1 MAHMEATI
9 LDTNFNIVGIVDDY
23 QSMIWTERYAEAGDF
38 ELYGAIGSTISKYCQ
53 LGYFVTIP
61 ESNRA
66 MIIESIEVSQEL
78 NESDKILVSGRSLE
92 ALLLRRIV
100 WDQTIL
106 SGETYGKVQ
115 NAVKKLLTD
124 NAIEPEDT
132 NRAIPNLIFLDSAEE
147 DITSLEFDSAQFTG
161 NTLYDAVKQFADAF
175 DIGFKIELFGT
186 NLVFSLFAGKNRS
199 FEQSTYNYVV
209 YSSEYD
215 NLLSSD
221 FKQNITNFSNVA
233 LVAGEG
239 EGSERRKIKYYYDFS
254 EPSGMNRYEL
264 FVDAR
269 DISSTVDDGQG
280 GSTQL
285 TDQEYEYE
293 LANRGAS
300 KLAEVA
306 EDYSFDAQIDTINSY
321 QYGTDYFIGD
331 ILQLIDDMG
340 NSGQFRITEFIRSMD
355 ASGYSA
361 YPQFKIISRMDSV
374 IPVDLQG
381 LPARIASLPDCADE
395 MPLKDLVVGIEPQQA
410 GSGDPYPAA
419 GGVNKWDE
427 EWESGDLNVT
437 SDGGNHANTNRIR
450 SKNYIPVIP
459 ETSYYL
465 TSSYSN
471 TIVAFYDSSKA
482 YPYNTQNVGWVL
494 LPASKVI
501 TIPNW
506 CYYIRFYY
514 NSTAYSNDVA
524 LNYPSSVTTYS
535 PYSNIRPISGWDSV
549 KVSAVKQLFSGTLE
563 QGSFNTI
570 TGEKV
575 ATTRRVRSVNDIPL
589 PSGSYVLNN
598 LNDWQFALYVYDLEG
613 NFKNSESYT
622 TWKNNPLSF
631 SLVANRKINFPIK
644 NDTNTTIVPSDVV
657 GLTLYDSTDAQT
669 ITIPLPHTV
678 YGGEL
683 DIVSGGGTLK
693 YVKTTVDK
701 SMLKNYTESYV
712 VFETASD
719 RMYLRNFLYG
729 DTTGATGDYYARS
742 IVAGGSFCI
751 SNVFKVLY
759 FNDKNRTST
768 QYRTYFKLPDGV
780 TDYASW
786 QAYIQKMIDDDVDVE
801 FCYEFSE
808 GSETTY
814 SATPTEITTQ
824 YGLNNIFAD
833 TGNIN
838 KVIYFKNKWR

>member
-38 ELYGAIGSTISKYCQ
+38 ELYGAIGSTISKYCR

-66 MIIESIEVSQEL
+66 MIIESIEFSQEV

-132 NRAIPNLIFLDSAEE
+132 NRAIPNLIFLDSTEE

-186 NLVFSLFAGKNRS
+186 YLVFSLFAGKNRS

-331 ILQLIDDMG
+331 ILQLIDNMG

-355 ASGYSA
+355 SSGYSA

-381 LPARIASLPDCADE
+381 LPARVASLPDCADD
-395 MPLKDLVVGIEPQQA
+395 MPLKDLVVGIEPKQA
-410 GSGDPYPAA
+410 GSGDPSP
-419 GGVNKWDE
+419 
-427 EWESGDLNVT
+427 
-437 SDGGNHANTNRIR
+437 
-450 SKNYIPVIP
+450 
-459 ETSYYL
+459 
-465 TSSYSN
+465 SN
-471 TIVAFYDSSKA
+471 
-482 YPYNTQNVGWVL
+482 P
-494 LPASKVI
+494 
-501 TIPNW
+501 
-506 CYYIRFYY
+506 
-514 NSTAYSNDVA
+514 
-524 LNYPSSVTTYS
+524 
-535 PYSNIRPISGWDSV
+535 RPISGWDSV
-549 KVSAVKQLFSGTLE
+549 KVSATGKNLLDDSLKGRTGQAIYFGRDSGTLYKSSICLKA
-563 QGSFNTI
+563 GSYTLSVTTADGTPSNLYMRKVGESTNVFSAYNVLSKSFTLTEGGEFAVWAYKSTYTSVDDITSAQIELGSTATAYEPYNGQTATI
-570 TGEKV
+570 T
-575 ATTRRVRSVNDIPL
+575 
-589 PSGSYVLNN
+589 
-598 LNDWQFALYVYDLEG
+598 
-613 NFKNSESYT
+613 
-622 TWKNNPLSF
+622 
-631 SLVANRKINFPIK
+631 
-644 NDTNTTIVPSDVV
+644 
-657 GLTLYDSTDAQT
+657 
-669 ITIPLPHTV
+669 LPHTV
-678 YGGEL
+678 YGAEHDVGSGVGSEEWGMIKLSDL
-683 DIVSGGGTLK
+683 DWTGIASNPPVFRAVLSSIPNIQAPASN
-693 YVKTTVDK
+693 TTVTTAF
-701 SMLKNYTESYV
+701 TESFSAMSYTAISSSDIGKFAISATISNRV
-712 VFETASD
+712 VFIDNSVATLEE
-719 RMYLRNFLYG
+719 FLTKHG
-729 DTTGATGDYYARS
+729 
-742 IVAGGSFCI
+742 
-751 SNVFKVLY
+751 
-759 FNDKNRTST
+759 NDKLV
-768 QYRTYFKLPDGV
+768 YPLV
-780 TDYASW
+780 TP
-786 QAYIQKMIDDDVDVE
+786 
-801 FCYEFSE
+801 
-808 GSETTY
+808 TTY